1 MRIFNEPGV
10 SVLSRSI
17 TGIVAL
23 GALSYIMGCGP
34 AGSGGTP
41 VALHLRTDPPLPEV
55 GRRVPEYEARVGMR
69 IQVLA
74 EIEAEDGTRRDVTH
88 DPETVFVSTH
98 DKTATVTETG
108 EVTFHSIGGRPVRS
122 VGIMVAYGELGEVLN
137 FRVEEATDTNRAQP

>member
-1 MRIFNEPGV
+1 
-10 SVLSRSI
+10 
-17 TGIVAL
+17 
-23 GALSYIMGCGP
+23 
-34 AGSGGTP
+34 
-41 VALHLRTDPPLPEV
+41 
-55 GRRVPEYEARVGMR
+55 MR

-88 DPETVFVSTH
+88 DPETLFVSTH

-122 VGIMVAYGELGEVLN
+122 VGIMVAHLPGELEGVLN